1 MKNNYNYNHSFNV
14 GSHVFEWRR
23 RDPEPGKRSTWDL
36 VNDATGHSV
45 GFVTQES
52 SHRWRGACLNAV
64 GTAVTSERSTLKY
77 AMMDIENLLVVFMRG
92 KERDKKEQKKEER
105 PFERP
110 RSVKIAGKR
119 YTWHETV
126 RGKCWVLSASE
137 DNPIAPI
144 IVGFVDHDHS
154 TYGMPNSV
162 WYAMTE
168 RGHGHCPTQY
178 RTKQA
183 AMEFIES
190 YVRARRDYELR
201 ASFEPVLLDPDQ
213 YTWRAVNDPRLGRFP
228 RMCWQLHDDS
238 TDNGTGIFV
247 FEEADGTFSTRVQGE
262 VTRTRAEAMRR
273 AESMFIDGQHSEGH
287 PVRSQGHSPL
297 FVENFAREVLARL
310 GDSKEFIAIIGTAL
324 RDVKG

>member
-1 MKNNYNYNHSFNV
+1 MKKNNYNYNHSFNV
-14 GSHVFEWRR
+14 GSSVFEWRR
-23 RDPEPGKRSTWDL
+23 RDLELGKRSTWDL
-36 VNDATGHSV
+36 VNDATGRSV

-64 GTAVTSERSTLKY
+64 GTAVTSERSTLKCVM
-77 AMMDIENLLVVFMRG
+77 ADIENLLVVVMKG
-92 KERDKKEQKKEER
+92 KERDKKERKER
-105 PFERP
+105 PFELP
-110 RSVKIAGKR
+110 RDVEIAGRK

-126 RGKCWVLSASE
+126 KGKHWVLSASE
-137 DNPIAPI
+137 DNPNAPI

-162 WYAMTE
+162 WYATIE

-190 YVRARRDYELR
+190 YVRVRRDYELR
-201 ASFEPVLLDPDQ
+201 MSFEPMLLDPER

-228 RMCWQLHDDS
+228 RMCWRLHDDS
-238 TDNGTGIFV
+238 TDNGTGAFV
-247 FEEADGTFSTRVQGE
+247 FEEADGTFSTHVQGE
-262 VTRTRAEAMRR
+262 VRLTRAEAMRQ
-273 AESMFIDGQHSEGH
+273 AESSFIDGQCSEGH
-287 PVRSQGHSPL
+287 PGRSQGHSPL

-310 GDSKEFIAIIGTAL
+310 GDSKEFIAIIGAAL

>member
-14 GSHVFEWRR
+14 GSSVFEWRR
-23 RDPEPGKRSTWDL
+23 RDPELGKRSTWDL
-36 VNDATGHSV
+36 VNDATGRSV

-64 GTAVTSERSTLKY
+64 GTAVTSERSTLKCVM
-77 AMMDIENLLVVFMRG
+77 ADIENLLVVVMKG
-92 KERDKKEQKKEER
+92 KERDKKERKER
-105 PFERP
+105 PFELP
-110 RSVKIAGKR
+110 RDVEIAGRK

-126 RGKCWVLSASE
+126 KGKHWVLSASE
-137 DNPIAPI
+137 DNPNAPI

-162 WYAMTE
+162 WYATIE

-190 YVRARRDYELR
+190 YVRVRRDYELR
-201 ASFEPVLLDPDQ
+201 MSFEPMLLDPER
-213 YTWRAVNDPRLGRFP
+213 YTWRAVNDPRLGRFSR
-228 RMCWQLHDDS
+228 RMCWRLHDDS
-238 TDNGTGIFV
+238 TDNGTGAFV
-247 FEEADGTFSTRVQGE
+247 FEEADGTFSTHVQGE
-262 VTRTRAEAMRR
+262 VRLTRAEAMRK
-273 AESMFIDGQHSEGH
+273 AESSFIDGQCDEAHLDR
-287 PVRSQGHSPL
+287 PQGHSPL

-310 GDSKEFIAIIGTAL
+310 GDSKEFIAIIGAAL